1 MTGETSCCETFC
13 PLACDVFMCSA
24 EGSYWENVQT
34 LQVICG
40 CTKLE
45 NFLSVLLLLCFG
57 CFFFLT
63 WFELEKLVGSL
74 LVVTALSLVF
84 LGKESTS
91 QVMTGF

>member
-1 MTGETSCCETFC
+1 
-13 PLACDVFMCSA
+13 MCSA

-45 NFLSVLLLLCFG
+45 NFLGVLLLLCFG
-57 CFFFLT
+57 WVFFLT

-84 LGKESTS
+84 LCKESTS